1 MEKLKQY
8 GVDNDGAK
16 VLLNLTQKTVHN
28 TIIAKDQNEI
38 HACMRD
44 NSSPGKVSMNRSGIH
59 QDVILADDMDII
71 CRISQQGKPDG
82 IPGSLSIPSFTAAV
96 CICWRSLVIFDG

>member
-1 MEKLKQY
+1 M
-8 GVDNDGAK
+8 
-16 VLLNLTQKTVHN
+16 LLNLTQKTVHN
-28 TIIAKDQNEI
+28 TIIAEHQKEI
-38 HACMRD
+38 HVCMRD

-71 CRISQQGKPDG
+71 CRISQQGKLDG
-82 IPGSLSIPSFTAAV
+82 IPGSLSIPSFAAAV

>member
-1 MEKLKQY
+1 MEILKQS
-8 GVDNDGAK
+8 GM
-16 VLLNLTQKTVHN
+16 LLNLTQKKTVHN
-28 TIIAKDQNEI
+28 TTMAEHQNEI
-38 HACMRD
+38 HVCRRD

-82 IPGSLSIPSFTAAV
+82 IPGSLSIPSFAAAV

>member
-1 MEKLKQY
+1 M
-8 GVDNDGAK
+8 
-16 VLLNLTQKTVHN
+16 LLNFTQKTAPN
-28 TIIAKDQNEI
+28 TIIAEDQNEI

-44 NSSPGKVSMNRSGIH
+44 NSSLSKVSMNRSGIH

-82 IPGSLSIPSFTAAV
+82 IPGSLSIPSFAAAV